1 MAAEFFYGIIS
12 ALQYPKGT
20 ADVTIPDRQSIV
32 VPAVPFLAEFYNM
45 PKVGDQV
52 ACIFNDEGGRL
63 DKGVVLG
70 KVYSDAE
77 KPHHSGADVFNMP
90 LPDGS
95 SLDCACGTFTI
106 NAKNIVLNGEVQG
119 TADIRAVG
127 TSLKH
132 HTHPGVHGET
142 GQPSQQ

>member
-1 MAAEFFYGIIS
+1 MAATFFFGIIS

-32 VPAVPFLAEFYNM
+32 MPAVPFLAEFYDM

-70 KVYSDAE
+70 KVYSDVE
-77 KPHHSGADVFNMP
+77 KPHHYGEDVFNMP

-95 SLDCACGTFTI
+95 SLDCSGGTFKI
-106 NAKNIVLNGEVQG
+106 NAKKIILNGEVES
-119 TADIRAVG
+119 TKDIKATN

-132 HTHPGVHGET
+132 HTHKHNGDESEEPT
-142 GQPSQQ
+142 QQ